1 MDLNRLPKD
10 ILIKL
15 IYTIEKDTREKI
27 FAEKW
32 SISRDLHNC
41 SCCLGLYHANHK
53 WHCVIYNGKHTQ
65 GICNKCY
72 STFSNEGKQIYVK
85 CEHYTE
91 KLIG

>member
-15 IYTIEKDTREKI
+15 ICTIEKDTREKI

-41 SCCLGLYHANHK
+41 SYCYGLYHANHK
-53 WHCVIYNGKHTQ
+53 WHCVMHLGHHTE

-72 STFSNEGKQIYVK
+72 SSFPMEVKNRYVK